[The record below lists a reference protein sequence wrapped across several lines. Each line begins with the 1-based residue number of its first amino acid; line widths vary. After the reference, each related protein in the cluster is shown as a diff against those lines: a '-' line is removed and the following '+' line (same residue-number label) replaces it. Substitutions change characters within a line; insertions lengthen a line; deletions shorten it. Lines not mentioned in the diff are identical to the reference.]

1 MDYIIGANTLIAEFM
16 GRKFTPYKDNHSI
29 DRQFDTYKECA
40 DWIAKNRCDGYI
52 PELGWEKKSGEYDH
66 NWTWLMPVVEK
77 IIGIKFDDGDNA
89 HLRTFGM
96 INQENG
102 NVMVRF
108 NRYSLF
114 ESNTL
119 IGATYLA
126 VVDFIKWHSAE
137 VSFEL

>member
-1 MDYIIGANTLIAEFM
+1 
-16 GRKFTPYKDNHSI
+16 
-29 DRQFDTYKECA
+29 
-40 DWIAKNRCDGYI
+40 
-52 PELGWEKKSGEYDH
+52 
-66 NWTWLMPVVEK
+66 MPVVEK

-126 VVDFIKWHSAE
+126 VVDLIKWQSAE